1 MNQEKHHIFIIAG
14 ETSGD
19 MHGAEL
25 VKSIKEKRN
34 EINISGIGGEL
45 LKNSGVELLYNYND
59 VNFIGFSSI
68 IKNYSNIKNILFHS
82 IEYVGKI
89 NPDIVILI
97 DFPGFNLRFAN
108 EIRKFYK
115 GKIIYYIS
123 PQVWAWHKGRVKKMK
138 QIIDR
143 MLVILPFEV
152 DFYKNEGINAEYVG
166 HPLIKKIDG
175 FLSENKKVKYDK
187 FVLTLLPGTRKEEII
202 KIFPILSETALR
214 FKNEF
219 DIEVNVMH
227 PLNFDLNI
235 YSRNNIIPDY
245 NFVPNS
251 GDNIYKTILNSD
263 LVITKFGTSTL
274 ECALLE
280 TPFISVYKANYFNY
294 FIAKTLS
301 DIKYVSLPNI
311 LLQKEIVKEYLQ
323 NNMTVANLLKEGKK
337 ILFEND
343 YKNNMINN
351 FKLVKDVFLNAHIAR
366 SAEEIIIGEL

>member
-1 MNQEKHHIFIIAG
+1 
-14 ETSGD
+14 
-19 MHGAEL
+19 
-25 VKSIKEKRN
+25 
-34 EINISGIGGEL
+34 
-45 LKNSGVELLYNYND
+45 
-59 VNFIGFSSI
+59 
-68 IKNYSNIKNILFHS
+68 
-82 IEYVGKI
+82 
-89 NPDIVILI
+89 
-97 DFPGFNLRFAN
+97 
-108 EIRKFYK
+108 
-115 GKIIYYIS
+115 
-123 PQVWAWHKGRVKKMK
+123 MK